1 MDTTRETLVRWDVL
15 GNLFLSERQQGCGL
29 ADEPSVTTSHQVL
42 GTQRVDVTQSSK
54 RIKFSEENWE
64 LGQDAQ
70 NCFAHLQ
77 LDPQIS

>member
-1 MDTTRETLVRWDVL
+1 MLRGAVECFDVL
-15 GNLFLSERQQGCGL
+15 IECKHLKKKKELPKKLTGSQM
-29 ADEPSVTTSHQVL
+29 
-42 GTQRVDVTQSSK
+42 VDVTQSSK